1 MSLQECTVSTDQDRR
16 EVCPHGTIEFPCA
29 GYDSVYSSHAINRIP
44 WHWHEELEVIFLPSG
59 TLDVRVPGKLFR
71 MNAGDCLVINSNIL
85 HEAETSNEC
94 RLHSLV
100 SHTDLISGSDSS
112 VFYKKYM
119 YPLISSCTLDCVLF
133 SAEDT
138 SGVSIRQCFMKAFDA
153 LANNREGYE
162 FTVRECLSRLCFL
175 LCKFYKPEISDTSA
189 KPDQDSFRIKEMI
202 HMIQSRYA
210 EPLKLCDI
218 AQAAN
223 IGERECLRCFHRT
236 LGISPMQYLI
246 RYRLSKGALL
256 LINTNKSISE
266 ISTRCGFDSPSNF
279 SLTFKRKY
287 QRSPREYRKNN
298 KTLLSSALPL

>member
-1 MSLQECTVSTDQDRR
+1 MSLQDCAVYTDQDRR

-29 GYDSVYSSHAINRIP
+29 GYDSVYSSDTINRIP

-71 MNAGDCLVINSNIL
+71 MNAGDCLIINSNIL
-85 HEAETSNEC
+85 HEAETPDEC

-100 SHTDLISGSDSS
+100 FHTDLVSGSDSS

-133 SAEDT
+133 SAKDT
-138 SGVSIRQCFMKAFDA
+138 SCSSIRQCFMKAFDA
-153 LANNREGYE
+153 LANNREGFE
-162 FTVRECLSRLCFL
+162 FTVREYLSRLCFL
-175 LCKFYKPEISDTSA
+175 LCKCFKSEISDTPS
-189 KPDQDSFRIKEMI
+189 KPDQDSYRIKAMI
-202 HMIQSRYA
+202 HMIQSHYA
-210 EPLKLCDI
+210 EPVKLSDI

-223 IGERECLRCFHRT
+223 IGERECLRCFRRT

-279 SLTFKRKY
+279 SLMFKRMY
-287 QRSPREYRKNN
+287 QCSPREYRK
-298 KTLLSSALPL
+298 KIKHD